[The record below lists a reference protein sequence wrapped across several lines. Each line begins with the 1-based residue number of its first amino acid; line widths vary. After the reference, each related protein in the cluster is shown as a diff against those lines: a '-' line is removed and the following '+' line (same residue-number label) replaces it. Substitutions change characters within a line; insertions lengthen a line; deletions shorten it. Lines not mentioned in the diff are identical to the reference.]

1 MCKVDSPHRESGA
14 AFRNAF
20 LLKPQVRCTWDHTNN
35 LRTEPTH
42 TDARA
47 RRPSRTP
54 HGTRR
59 PAQEQPRPEPVAA
72 PHLPFPR
79 PVHVC
84 IHVISNTSGDRTGS
98 PRCLFTTHTGHTG
111 HADAQRHT
119 DHTDEPHNHPNPVPT
134 THTQHVSATT
144 EAAADST
151 AAGPEPTAPRGRL
164 RRGRPQQTRPCLHPL
179 PERLPAPARKRSAK

>member
-1 MCKVDSPHRESGA
+1 MLLSGIFLCGGDGGWPQETAPGDRGLEEDYFGGRTRHVQGGQSAHRESGS

-59 PAQEQPRPEPVAA
+59 PAQEQPRSEPVAA

-98 PRCLFTTHTGHTG
+98 PRCLFTGTRGTVSRSQNWNSSS
-111 HADAQRHT
+111 ASQPFA
-119 DHTDEPHNHPNPVPT
+119 PHFPV
-134 THTQHVSATT
+134 
-144 EAAADST
+144 DS
-151 AAGPEPTAPRGRL
+151 P
-164 RRGRPQQTRPCLHPL
+164 
-179 PERLPAPARKRSAK
+179 